1 MMMAMMMIL
10 NTITIYVYYDE
21 VSVYL
26 SRKMITSYPPEL
38 RAGGAKRKPARPCR
52 LCPSK
57 VDDMVDDNDDYGDDM
72 VLVEKFIPM
81 QYSSLPHH
89 YDEEDEVDDV
99 EVYSDDNDQT

>member
-1 MMMAMMMIL
+1 
-10 NTITIYVYYDE
+10 
-21 VSVYL
+21 
-26 SRKMITSYPPEL
+26 
-38 RAGGAKRKPARPCR
+38 
-52 LCPSK
+52 
-57 VDDMVDDNDDYGDDM
+57 MVDDDDDYGDDM